1 MLISAYMH
9 IGDAMKIP
17 QTTVFKA
24 LADDTRLR
32 IMNLLV
38 SSGKSLCVCE
48 MADALELPQYQISK
62 HLNILKNSGVINVE
76 KSGTW
81 AYHSLD
87 RKNRLNENLHAFLAR
102 YVTGEVFDRDIRNL
116 ELRLRLRE
124 GDRCVVGFV

>member
-9 IGDAMKIP
+9 IGDGMKIP
-17 QTTVFKA
+17 QTIVFKA

-48 MADALELPQYQISK
+48 MVDALELPQYRISK
-62 HLNILKNSGVINVE
+62 HLNILKNSGIISVE

-87 RKNRLNENLHAFLAR
+87 RNNKLNEYLHAFLAG

-124 GDRCVVGFV
+124 EDRCVVGFV